1 MIKKI
6 SVADLKVGMYIQ
18 DLNCGWM
25 DHPFLRSSLVLAD
38 DGQLLK
44 IREAG
49 IRDVYIDTAL
59 GIDGPGEEA
68 TAVEQALDREMESFA
83 EAERPAPRATSLREE
98 AEVARRIQGEANR
111 LIKDL
116 MQDVRLGKQIQSE
129 RVEPV
134 VERITQSIMRN
145 GGALL
150 SLCRIKDKDNYT
162 FQHSVSVC
170 GLQTAFCRALSMSE
184 REIHE
189 AGIGGLLHDIGKTTV
204 ANEILNKPG
213 RLTDDEFAQI
223 KCHVVESRRILEATP
238 GISTTAIQV
247 AAQHH
252 ERHDG
257 SGYPLGLKGGEIS
270 QMGQMAAIV
279 DVYDAIT
286 SERCY
291 HKGLEPTEAM
301 RKMFEWSQYHFNPQ
315 LVQSFTRCIGIY
327 PTGSLVL
334 LDSGRL
340 AVVIGQCEGNLLQP
354 LVRVIYSAR
363 HHHYVAAEDIDLSR
377 PRASGGDRIIKF
389 EKPETWGIDVA
400 RFL

>member
-1 MIKKI
+1 MF
-6 SVADLKVGMYIQ
+6 IQ

-25 DHPFLRSSLVLAD
+25 AHPFLRNQIALERED
-38 DGQLLK
+38 QIER

-49 IRDVYIDTAL
+49 ICEVYIDAQRGL
-59 GIDGPGEEA
+59 DGPGPDAIEIER
-68 TAVEQALDREMESFA
+68 EFDREMEAFAGAEQPVSRRVSF
-83 EAERPAPRATSLREE
+83 REE
-98 AEVARRIQGEANR
+98 TENARRIQGEANR
-111 LIKDL
+111 LIRDL
-116 MQDVRLGKQIQSE
+116 MQDVRLGNQIQSE

-134 VERITQSIMRN
+134 VEKIAQSILRN
-145 GGALL
+145 SGALL
-150 SLCRIKDKDNYT
+150 SLCRIKSKDDYT

-170 GLQTAFCRALSMSE
+170 GLQTAFCRALQLTPGE
-184 REIHE
+184 VHE
-189 AGIGGLLHDIGKTTV
+189 AGIGGLLHDIGKTRV
-204 ANEILNKPG
+204 ADGILNKPG
-213 RLTDDEFAQI
+213 KLTDDEFAQI
-223 KCHVVESRRILEATP
+223 KCHVVESRRILEATD
-238 GISTTAIQV
+238 GISRTAIQV

-257 SGYPLGLKGGEIS
+257 SGYPQGLKGTQIS

-286 SERCY
+286 SDRCY
-291 HKGLEPTEAM
+291 HKGMEPTEAM
-301 RKMFEWSQYHFNPQ
+301 RKIFEWSKSHFNPEM
-315 LVQSFTRCIGIY
+315 VHAFARCIGIY

-354 LVRVIYSAR
+354 LVRVIFSIR
-363 HHHYVAAEDIDLSR
+363 HNHYLAAEDIDLSR
-377 PRASGGDRIIKF
+377 PRASGGDRIIRY

>member
-6 SVADLKVGMYIQ
+6 DVADLAVGMYVQ
-18 DLNCGWM
+18 DMNCGWM
-25 DHPFLRSSLVLAD
+25 DHPFLHNSIALTSEKQIA
-38 DGQLLK
+38 K
-44 IREAG
+44 IRRAG
-49 IRDVYIDTAL
+49 IREVYIDPVRGVDA
-59 GIDGPGEEA
+59 PGQDV
-68 TAVEQALDREMESFA
+68 VEVERELDRELEKFA
-83 EAERPAPRATSLREE
+83 EATQPAPRETSLREE
-98 AEVARRIQGEANR
+98 REHARRIQGEASR
-111 LIKDL
+111 LIVDL
-116 MQDVRLGKQIQSE
+116 MQDVRLGKQIQTE
-129 RVEPV
+129 RIEPV
-134 VERITQSIMRN
+134 VEKITHSILRN
-145 GGALL
+145 SGALL
-150 SLCRIKDKDNYT
+150 SLCRIKNKDDYT

-170 GLQTAFCRALSMSE
+170 GLQTAFCRALKMAPE
-184 REIHE
+184 VIHE
-189 AGIGGLLHDIGKTTV
+189 AGIGGLLHDIGKTKV
-204 ANEILNKPG
+204 DDAILNKPG
-213 RLTDDEFAQI
+213 KLTDGEFAQM

-238 GISTTAIQV
+238 GISQTAVLV

-286 SERCY
+286 SDRCY

-301 RKMFEWSQYHFNPQ
+301 RKIFEWSKFHFNPQ
-315 LVQSFTRCIGIY
+315 LAQAFTRCIGIY

-354 LVRVIYSAR
+354 LVRVIYSVSR
-363 HHHYVAAEDIDLSR
+363 RSYIGAEDIDLSR
-377 PRASGGDRIIKF
+377 PRRGGGDRIIKF

-400 RFL
+400 RFM